1 MTKKTSDFFQMQKKA
16 QNEADIYIYGSIT
29 NSKWEDTDVTAS
41 DFKEELKALGD
52 VDVIN
57 LHINSGGGNV
67 FGGHAIYNMLKT
79 HKAKVNVY
87 VDALAASIASVIA
100 MSGDT
105 IFMHENSMMMIHN
118 SWIITAGNAKE
129 LRETADLIE
138 KMDKSSN
145 TAYLSKNSKISQT
158 ELEKMLQED
167 YWMTAQEALEL
178 GFADQIIEANQ
189 MAASIT
195 EEQLKR
201 YSKVPESIVKD
212 VEKVVDTSVIEGNA
226 PDEKE
231 NTKEAMKVD
240 RKQILERCET
250 LKAEVED
257 FLISQNKF

>member
-1 MTKKTSDFFQMQKKA
+1 
-16 QNEADIYIYGSIT
+16 
-29 NSKWEDTDVTAS
+29 
-41 DFKEELKALGD
+41 
-52 VDVIN
+52 
-57 LHINSGGGNV
+57 
-67 FGGHAIYNMLKT
+67 MLKT

-257 FLISQNKF
+257 FLIKKNKY